1 MWRGRTIREMFSGE
15 IPGSACARYE
25 MLLEDYL
32 QGALGGAATEEVET
46 HVESCVACREALEA
60 ARLGSVLVRESI
72 APAAE
77 QPGGAF
83 ATRVLARIREAE
95 GQQTQFWRPLE
106 VLASRVAVTATVLL
120 LVLSAYLFEFRP
132 RTTQSAQTAI
142 SENFPELGGQPPQ
155 DEILPALAG
164 NGNGH

>member
-1 MWRGRTIREMFSGE
+1 M
-15 IPGSACARYE
+15 PGSACARYE
-25 MLLEDYL
+25 ALLEDYL
-32 QGALGGAATEEVET
+32 QGALGGAAAKKVEA
-46 HVESCVACREALEA
+46 HLERCVACREALEA
-60 ARLGSVLVRESI
+60 ARLGSQLVRESI

-77 QPGGAF
+77 PSGAF
-83 ATRVLARIREAE
+83 ATRVLTRIREAE
-95 GQQTQFWRPLE
+95 GQQAQFWRPLE
-106 VLASRVAVTATVLL
+106 VLASRIAVTAAVLL

-132 RTTQSAQTAI
+132 PTTQSAQTAI

>member
-15 IPGSACARYE
+15 MPGNACARYE
-25 MLLEDYL
+25 ALLEDYL
-32 QGALGGAATEEVET
+32 QGALGGAATEEVEA
-46 HVESCVACREALEA
+46 HLERCVACREALEA
-60 ARLGSVLVRESI
+60 ARLGGQLVRESI

-77 QPGGAF
+77 PGGAF

-95 GQQTQFWRPLE
+95 GQQVQFWRPLE
-106 VLASRVAVTATVLL
+106 VPASRVAVTATVLL

>member
-1 MWRGRTIREMFSGE
+1 MFSGE
-15 IPGSACARYE
+15 MPGSACARYE
-25 MLLEDYL
+25 ALLEDYL
-32 QGALGGAATEEVET
+32 QGALSGTAAKEVEA
-46 HVESCVACREALEA
+46 HLERCVACREALEA
-60 ARLGSVLVRESI
+60 ARLGSQLVRESI

-77 QPGGAF
+77 PGGAF

-95 GQQTQFWRPLE
+95 GQQVQFWRPLE
-106 VLASRVAVTATVLL
+106 VLASRMAVTAAVLL

-142 SENFPELGGQPPQ
+142 SESFPELGGQPPQ

>member
-1 MWRGRTIREMFSGE
+1 MWRGGTIRKMFSGE
-15 IPGSACARYE
+15 MPGSACARYE
-25 MLLEDYL
+25 ALLEDYL
-32 QGALGGAATEEVET
+32 QGALGGTAAEEAEA
-46 HVESCVACREALEA
+46 HLERCVACREALEA
-60 ARLGSVLVRESI
+60 ARLGSELVRESR

-77 QPGGAF
+77 PGGAF

-95 GQQTQFWRPLE
+95 GQQAQFWRPLE
-106 VLASRVAVTATVLL
+106 VLASRVAVTAAVLL
-120 LVLSAYLFEFRP
+120 LVLGAYLVEFRP
-132 RTTQSAQTAI
+132 ARAPQSVQTAI

>member
-15 IPGSACARYE
+15 MPGSACARYE
-25 MLLEDYL
+25 ALLEDYL
-32 QGALGGAATEEVET
+32 EGAPGDVETKEVET
-46 HVESCVACREALEA
+46 HLERCIACREALEA
-60 ARLGSVLVRESI
+60 ARLGSELVSESI

-77 QPGGAF
+77 PGGAF

-95 GQQTQFWRPLE
+95 GQQAQFWRPLE
-106 VLASRVAVTATVLL
+106 VLASRVAVTAGVLL
-120 LVLSAYLFEFRP
+120 LVLGGYLVEFRP
-132 RTTQSAQTAI
+132 ASAPQSAQTAI